1 MKTLYIFGS
10 VLIILLVS
18 SVLIIFLVSL
28 GNSVSLVKCTV
39 SIDTVYA
46 PHEIPEPKSPHPIER
61 LFPAPTCTPTYY
73 FWETPDL
80 FGDQNAWR
88 ELEHSIRKLRPN
100 SPIPIVSAEVIHV
113 IPSAHTILTLQSY
126 SLQAVN
132 IPIKTISHSLQNVP
146 VQIDA
151 LPNRLPMKVPL
162 NYHPHI
168 SKYLGLPPLI
178 EKPIIG
184 PIQDPFDKNRTS
196 ESNSEAF
203 YSWWRWQVIYHIVF
217 RNDRLDRCL
226 I

>member
-1 MKTLYIFGS
+1 MKTLYIIGS

-18 SVLIIFLVSL
+18 SVLTLYWVSL
-28 GNSVSLVKCTV
+28 ENSVSPI
-39 SIDTVYA
+39 SASY
-46 PHEIPEPKSPHPIER
+46 EIPEPKSPHPTER
-61 LFPAPTCTPTYY
+61 LFPAPTSTPTYY

-80 FGDQNAWR
+80 FGDLNAWR
-88 ELEHSIRKLRPN
+88 ELAHSIRNLKPN

-151 LPNRLPMKVPL
+151 LPNRLPVKVPL
-162 NYHPHI
+162 IYLPHI
-168 SKYLGLPPLI
+168 SKYLGLPPMI

-196 ESNSEAF
+196 ESNYEAF
-203 YSWWRWQVIYHIVF
+203 HSWWRWQVVYHILF
-217 RNDRLDRCL
+217 RNDKLNRCL